1 MNMPVVGT
9 FEWRGGSFA
18 SMDFWVD
25 AEDQLRSQFT
35 RADGTVAVVDPDEW
49 DDCGDAASFG
59 SYNSILTSPLI
70 PLMGN
75 PINISFDSHYRQEAP
90 QQVYLTVTN
99 VLGETIETLLHY
111 SNSTGSDNAGG
122 DVLNQRLSFIVET
135 DESEIYFNWEMADAG
150 NNWYWAIDNVKIQS
164 QTPPIGDLNYD
175 GNLNIFDL
183 LTLAEIIVGVISP
196 DTVLNHVSDINQ
208 DGEKFSREI
217 KEVDKNFLE
226 GDVLV
231 KVDYS
236 DLNFKDALILNNG
249 GKLVKEFPR
258 IPGIDFSGKVVESN
272 ADNFKEGDEVVITG
286 CRVGEIS
293 HGGYSQFAKVKKD
306 FLVKLPKGIS
316 TKEAMILG
324 TAGFTSLM
332 CAFAIKAREEILLG
346 EKVKD
351 VLVTGATG
359 GVGSIAIM
367 VLSKLGYNV
376 TAVTGKMDKSDSL
389 KKLGA
394 SSIIDRKE
402 FEGEPKLLGKGV
414 WDGVVD
420 TVGGNILAHAIS
432 QTKHSGI
439 VAACGNAGG
448 IKLST
453 SVMPFILRGV
463 KLWGIDSV
471 AVSLKRREFVW
482 SQVPNLI
489 DFNLLN
495 ETIKVVSMKELLDI
509 FPQMLKGQTSGRIV
523 VDVNK

>member
-1 MNMPVVGT
+1 MSET
-9 FEWRGGSFA
+9 FK
-18 SMDFWVD
+18 
-25 AEDQLRSQFT
+25 
-35 RADGTVAVVDPDEW
+35 AVV
-49 DDCGDAASFG
+49 
-59 SYNSILTSPLI
+59 
-70 PLMGN
+70 
-75 PINISFDSHYRQEAP
+75 
-90 QQVYLTVTN
+90 
-99 VLGETIETLLHY
+99 
-111 SNSTGSDNAGG
+111 
-122 DVLNQRLSFIVET
+122 
-135 DESEIYFNWEMADAG
+135 
-150 NNWYWAIDNVKIQS
+150 
-164 QTPPIGDLNYD
+164 
-175 GNLNIFDL
+175 
-183 LTLAEIIVGVISP
+183 
-196 DTVLNHVSDINQ
+196 INQ
-208 DGEKFSREI
+208 DGENFSREI

-231 KVDYS
+231 KIDYS
-236 DLNFKDALILNNG
+236 DLNYKDALILNNG

-272 ADNFKEGDEVVITG
+272 SDNFKKDDEVILTG

-306 FLVKLPKGIS
+306 YLIKSPNGIS
-316 TKEAMILG
+316 TKQAMILG
-324 TAGFTSLM
+324 TAGFTALM

-346 EKVKD
+346 EPVKD

-359 GVGSIAIM
+359 GVGSVAVM
-367 VLSKLGYNV
+367 VLSKFGYKV
-376 TAVTGKMDKSDSL
+376 TAVTGKMDKAESL

-402 FEGEPKLLGKGV
+402 FEGEPKLLEKSI

-448 IKLST
+448 IKLNT

-482 SQVPNLI
+482 SQVSSLI
-489 DFNLLN
+489 DFSILS
-495 ETIKVVSMKELLDI
+495 ETVKIVSMEELLDI
-509 FPQMLKGQTSGRIV
+509 FPKMLKGETSGRII